1 MKNALRTLL
10 LLGPLAVGS
19 IAPAQSDLLSQV
31 IGTHKLSPI
40 EAAAAIVIGDALGI
54 NVESLVQTQRTTN
67 TSFGTLGP
75 AMVISRNTGQSLDYV
90 LQNKPKGE
98 GWGNVAKRLGMH
110 PGAFNQMRAK
120 GGTFENQ
127 VWMNMLH
134 SKYQFPESEY
144 SRVKRQGLTD
154 LETVLAVVRSEG
166 RRDSLNRAVKDIVD
180 GKPRASAQKRDMGK
194 AGTSAGVGKGRGRG
208 GSL

>member
-1 MKNALRTLL
+1 
-10 LLGPLAVGS
+10 
-19 IAPAQSDLLSQV
+19 LSRV
-31 IGTHKLSPI
+31 IGDHRLSPL

-75 AMVISRNTGQSLDYV
+75 AMVISRDTGQSLDYV

-110 PGAFNQMRAK
+110 PGAFNKMRAK

-154 LETVLAVVRSEG
+154 LETVLAVVKSEG
-166 RRDSLNRAVKDIVD
+166 RRDPLNRAVKDIVAN
-180 GKPRASAQKRDMGK
+180 KKKVSAQKRNMGG
-194 AGTSAGVGKGRGRG
+194 AGSKAGVGKGRGG
-208 GSL
+208 GH

>member
-1 MKNALRTLL
+1 MKNALRTLS
-10 LLGPLAVGS
+10 LLGSLAVGS
-19 IAPAQSDLLSQV
+19 IAPAQSDLLSRV
-31 IGTHKLSPI
+31 MGDHRLSPL

-54 NVESLVQTQRTTN
+54 NIESLVQTQRTTN

-75 AMVISRNTGQSLDYV
+75 AMVISRDTGQSLDYV

-110 PGAFNQMRAK
+110 PGAFNKMRAK

-166 RRDSLNRAVKDIVD
+166 KRDPLNRAVKDTV
-180 GKPRASAQKRDMGK
+180 ASKKKVSANKHNMGSAATK
-194 AGTSAGVGKGRGRG
+194 AGVGKGKG
-208 GSL
+208 GGH